1 MRRNKV
7 YLLTMYFLCVII
19 LIYSKNYEISETEN
33 KTTIKKATSAK
44 NIMNFKEMKLK
55 EVYSQNPTIAQ
66 LKETMMSKY
75 KNEIP
80 TQWGERATGV
90 KTQINTTDKIIALTF
105 DACGGSAL
113 SNGYDSE
120 LIYFLRKENIPAT
133 LFINSRWID
142 ANYNTFMALS
152 KIPQFEIENHG
163 YQHKPLSVNGKSEY
177 GITGT
182 QNIGEAVDEVI
193 LNEQK
198 IGELTGRKPK
208 YFRSGT
214 AYYDEV
220 AVKIVNEIGEDAVN
234 FNVLGDAGATYT
246 KDQISKSCLSAPPGS
261 ILIFHMNHPEKETAE
276 GIMAAIPKLK
286 MMGFK
291 FVKLDDKNL
300 SSSFTI
306 TKDYFYYPVSSGDN
320 LWGISNKYSIPMQD
334 IKVFNELSGS
344 VIYSGQILKIPVTNP
359 SKLIQPTEVIHS
371 VVKGDTLWKLSN
383 YYRTNLTDIFDRNNF
398 NVNTNIQVGQRI
410 MIPINSNKK

>member
-1 MRRNKV
+1 MFISNNKYTNIFYMKYIGWEGSLSMRRNKL
-7 YLLTMYFLCVII
+7 YLLTIWFLCVII
-19 LIYSKNYEISETEN
+19 LLYFKNYRITEIE
-33 KTTIKKATSAK
+33 KVKKLVDS
-44 NIMNFKEMKLK
+44 KEIQLK
-55 EVYSQNPTIAQ
+55 EVYSPNLTIAQ
-66 LKETMMSKY
+66 IKENMTSKY

-80 TQWGERATGV
+80 TQWGEKVAGV

-113 SNGYDSE
+113 GNGYDSE

-163 YQHKPLSVNGKSEY
+163 YLHKPLSVNGKSAY

-182 QNIGEAVDEVI
+182 QNIGEVVDEVI
-193 LNEQK
+193 LNERK
-198 IGELTGRKPK
+198 IEELTGRKPK
-208 YFRSGT
+208 FFRSGT

-220 AVKIVNEIGEDAVN
+220 AVKIINEIGEDTVN

-246 KDQISKSCLSAPPGS
+246 KEQVSKACLSAPPGS

-286 MMGFK
+286 IMGYK
-291 FVKLDDKNL
+291 FVKLDNKYL
-300 SSSFTI
+300 SSYFTI
-306 TKDYFYYPVSSGDN
+306 TKDYFYYSVVAGDN
-320 LWGISNKYSIPMQD
+320 LWKI
-334 IKVFNELSGS
+334 
-344 VIYSGQILKIPVTNP
+344 QI
-359 SKLIQPTEVIHS
+359 
-371 VVKGDTLWKLSN
+371 
-383 YYRTNLTDIFDRNNF
+383 
-398 NVNTNIQVGQRI
+398 
-410 MIPINSNKK
+410 

>member
-7 YLLTMYFLCVII
+7 YLLTLYFLCVLII
-19 LIYSKNYEISETEN
+19 IYSKDYEITKTDN
-33 KTTIKKATSAK
+33 KTTIEKAISTK
-44 NIMNFKEMKLK
+44 NILNVKEIQLK
-55 EVYSQNPTIAQ
+55 EVFSSNLTIPQ
-66 LKETMMSKY
+66 LKESMTSKY

-80 TQWGERATGV
+80 TQWGEKTTGV

-105 DACGGSAL
+105 DACGGSTL

-152 KIPQFEIENHG
+152 KIPQFEMENHG
-163 YQHKPLSVNGKSEY
+163 YLHKPLSVNGKSAY

-182 QNIGEAVDEVI
+182 QNIGEVVDEII
-193 LNEQK
+193 LNERK
-198 IGELTGRKPK
+198 IEELTGRKPK

-234 FNVLGDAGATYT
+234 FNVLGDAGATFT
-246 KDQISKSCLSAPPGS
+246 KEQVRRACLSAPPGS

-276 GIMAAIPKLK
+276 GIMAAIPQLKL
-286 MMGFK
+286 MGYK
-291 FVKLDDKNL
+291 FVKLDNKYL
-300 SSSFTI
+300 SSNFTI
-306 TKDYFYYPVSSGDN
+306 TKDYFYYSVVTGDN
-320 LWGISNKYSIPMQD
+320 LWKISVKYSIPIQE
-334 IKVFNELSGS
+334 IIVFNDLSGS
-344 VIYSGQILKIPVTNP
+344 MIYPGQMLKIPVIDP
-359 SKLIQPTEVIHS
+359 SKLIPPTEVIHS

-383 YYRTNLTDIFDRNNF
+383 YYKASLIDIFDRNILNS
-398 NVNTNIQVGQRI
+398 NSNLEIGKRI
-410 MIPINSNKK
+410 MIPINSR